1 MKLIIAF
8 VFLLLLA
15 APATGQRITGT
26 WKRLSSTLEYQDGK
40 KEDLQKAIIANF
52 PCATDMKFLFK
63 EDGTHYSQSSK
74 GCEVIDAMSKASW
87 KQNGNT
93 LTLVTEKEAKR
104 QPAGTTY
111 TLSFSGNT
119 VTMTHVYTA
128 TENAVTK
135 TKVKKLVIVYQRI

>member
-1 MKLIIAF
+1 MRHFIVSIFLFLFIAP
-8 VFLLLLA
+8 VTA
-15 APATGQRITGT
+15 QTISGT

-52 PCATDMKFLFK
+52 PCAADMKFLFM
-63 EDGTHYSQSSK
+63 EDGTHYTRSSK
-74 GCEVIDAMSKASW
+74 GCEVIDAMSKATW

-93 LTLVTEKEAKR
+93 LTLVTENEAKR

-128 TENAVTK
+128 TENAITK
-135 TKVKKLVIVYQRI
+135 SKVKKLVVVYQRI